1 MNIFLSPYLN
11 NVCNNVKLIWEIF
24 IWTLS
29 AETYIQGLADK
40 LRVIENMD
48 FASCTHLQ
56 WSSTTIG
63 NFG

>member
-48 FASCTHLQ
+48 FASRTHLP
-56 WSSTTIG
+56 STTIYW
-63 NFG
+63 